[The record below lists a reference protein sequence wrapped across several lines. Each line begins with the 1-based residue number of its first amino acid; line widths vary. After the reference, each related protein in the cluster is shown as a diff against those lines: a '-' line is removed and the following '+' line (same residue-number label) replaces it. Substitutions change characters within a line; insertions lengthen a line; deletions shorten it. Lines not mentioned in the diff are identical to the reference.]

1 MRVERGPLSRWTALT
16 SGVVLE
22 LAGGSPYSFPV
33 YAQALKSTLRLNQ
46 RELNIASSLGNVGSF
61 IGVFGGLAVARWGPS
76 NAVRGGAVLAL
87 VGYTGLWCL
96 TKVRA
101 TYTSLCPRFRANPQ
115 EGVSSTPWCLC
126 YTQSAAGHVSGVIEP
141 TCRI

>member
-101 TYTSLCPRFRANPQ
+101 TYTSLCPRFRANPSRKRAYPAPPGACATHRVRQ
-115 EGVSSTPWCLC
+115 GTYRE
-126 YTQSAAGHVSGVIEP
+126 
-141 TCRI
+141 